1 MLENN
6 SSFLRLKN
14 LKGKKKYGQ
23 YGEIQRTEIAKWGIA
38 NDITAA
44 ARKFSVQKFTV

>member
-14 LKGKKKYGQ
+14 LKGKKKIMDNMEKLQ
-23 YGEIQRTEIAKWGIA
+23 NGELLMI
-38 NDITAA
+38 
-44 ARKFSVQKFTV
+44 